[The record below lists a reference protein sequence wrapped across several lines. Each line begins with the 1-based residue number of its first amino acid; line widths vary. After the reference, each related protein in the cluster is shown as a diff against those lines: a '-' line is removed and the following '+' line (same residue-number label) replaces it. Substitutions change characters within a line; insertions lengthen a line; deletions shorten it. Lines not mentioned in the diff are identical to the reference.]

1 MHKFQDW
8 RFDWLDVPEIVSRA
22 EGIWEYPMVDR
33 DPVERWTDGRAVLI
47 GDAAHAMY
55 PHGSNGATQ
64 GIVDTRVLGAAIKE
78 HGLSTAAL
86 AQYEARQLGPINEL
100 LMRARGEG
108 PIGVLIDIEKR
119 LSEGKTLA
127 EAIDRHEVETF
138 MARYKQ
144 AAGFDRD
151 TLNASQQIV

>member
-1 MHKFQDW
+1 
-8 RFDWLDVPEIVSRA
+8 
-22 EGIWEYPMVDR
+22 MVDR
-33 DPVERWTDGRAVLI
+33 DPVERWTDGRVVLI

-64 GIVDTRVLGAAIKE
+64 AIVDTRVLGAAIQQ

-86 AQYEARQLGPINEL
+86 AQYEARQLGPVNEL

-119 LSEGKTLA
+119 LSEGSTLTQ
-127 EAIDRHEVETF
+127 AIDREEIEKF

-151 TLNASQQIV
+151 ALNTSQQIITV

>member
-1 MHKFQDW
+1 
-8 RFDWLDVPEIVSRA
+8 
-22 EGIWEYPMVDR
+22 
-33 DPVERWTDGRAVLI
+33 
-47 GDAAHAMY
+47 
-55 PHGSNGATQ
+55 
-64 GIVDTRVLGAAIKE
+64 VLGAAIKE

-86 AQYEARQLGPINEL
+86 AQYQARQLGPINEL

-127 EAIDRHEVETF
+127 EAIDRQEVETF

-151 TLNASQQIV
+151 TLNASEKIVQI